1 MSGILT
7 VGITISEF
15 DDQLMGVNQMIK
27 ALRVAVLLDA
37 LVILAAFPLIA
48 QVYQTGPAGLAQQMP
63 RIYTP
68 YMANISRVRILEN
81 RDKLNSPYRGG
92 VSVPGGRVPSGR
104 PPSDH
109 SGTASSN
116 QDTVFHSVEPAF
128 VPRQLAALLGKTSQ
142 ERRYIEEVLTK
153 CLNNYTDVARQKG
166 VPLHDVARAV
176 NYYISTNYFV
186 YSQGKGPTQT
196 EMAATRDM
204 VHANMAQDETFRR
217 MSDRQKQ
224 EAYETLIVLA
234 GFVDLGY
241 GTAKQSGHE
250 SLAAPFRDMARQNL
264 ETLLGVPV
272 EKMHFTNA
280 GLEIN

>member
-1 MSGILT
+1 
-7 VGITISEF
+7 
-15 DDQLMGVNQMIK
+15 
-27 ALRVAVLLDA
+27 
-37 LVILAAFPLIA
+37 
-48 QVYQTGPAGLAQQMP
+48 
-63 RIYTP
+63 
-68 YMANISRVRILEN
+68 
-81 RDKLNSPYRGG
+81 
-92 VSVPGGRVPSGR
+92 
-104 PPSDH
+104 
-109 SGTASSN
+109 
-116 QDTVFHSVEPAF
+116 
-128 VPRQLAALLGKTSQ
+128 
-142 ERRYIEEVLTK
+142 
-153 CLNNYTDVARQKG
+153 
-166 VPLHDVARAV
+166 
-176 NYYISTNYFV
+176 
-186 YSQGKGPTQT
+186 
-196 EMAATRDM
+196 M